1 MRDDYAQEKADP
13 AWTSRPPQDGPSR
26 RDLHHALMRQR
37 IQEALGRGDMR
48 TARMLT
54 EQDTVNMDVPVEPS
68 EFQPTDLAVPGL
80 QSALSTLAS
89 APGRAMVGGAL
100 RAAPGA
106 MVNVAKQAKSLPLRA
121 STDYQKNALWK
132 ALSGEEPSAAQKL
145 NAMIRNRTMPD
156 PRVTLESRTG
166 DTKLTNQFWT
176 PQNEFG
182 YTPQMKRMLSRD
194 QTIPDEQFA
203 AKMWGQN
210 LDDYLAGQTRKDF
223 PGFSL
228 DESGMPARM
237 GGEYLWPEQYAAK
250 MDAKYPYPAA
260 GRPFAWPAR
269 PQETIVDP
277 LTHAVRT
284 QGQKMLPAAQSQEA
298 RLSSA
303 LEGPAGAAPEG
314 APFTMPRPP
323 EGPLSWEGGRWVR
336 RPYGEWPDTPQPM
349 SWDAANAATRKTDDI
364 ADMFGGN
371 ALERR
376 RAQGNQ
382 GFQYIEDMPRYEWPV
397 QTKPFPD
404 KRNLDEW
411 YGPGASMDRL
421 YSDYPPV
428 PSQFD
433 ARIPRKR

>member
-13 AWTSRPPQDGPSR
+13 AWTSRPPVPAPSKA
-26 RDLHHALMRQR
+26 DLHHVFLQQR
-37 IQEALGRGDMR
+37 IKEALGRGDMR
-48 TARMLT
+48 TVRMLA
-54 EQDTVNMDVPVEPS
+54 EQDAVGQTRPVEPS

-106 MVNVAKQAKSLPLRA
+106 MVNVAKQAKSFPLRA

-156 PRVTLESRTG
+156 PRVTLESRLG

-194 QTIPDEQFA
+194 QTIPDEQFS

-210 LDDYLAGQTRKDF
+210 LDDYLDGQTRKDF

-250 MDAKYPYPAA
+250 MDAKFPTPPA
-260 GRPFAWPAR
+260 GRPYAWPAR
-269 PQETIVDP
+269 PTETVVDS
-277 LTHAVRT
+277 
-284 QGQKMLPAAQSQEA
+284 LP
-298 RLSSA
+298 
-303 LEGPAGAAPEG
+303 PAGSSGPSWPQTPMAYPG
-314 APFTMPRPP
+314 AL
-323 EGPLSWEGGRWVR
+323 GNSGRW
-336 RPYGEWPDTPQPM
+336 
-349 SWDAANAATRKTDDI
+349 ADDR
-364 ADMFGGN
+364 AMLN
-371 ALERR
+371 ALEKQ
-376 RAQGNQ
+376 RATT
-382 GFQYIEDMPRYEWPV
+382 P
-397 QTKPFPD
+397 K
-404 KRNLDEW
+404 
-411 YGPGASMDRL
+411 GPW
-421 YSDYPPV
+421 
-428 PSQFD
+428 
-433 ARIPRKR
+433 

>member
-13 AWTSRPPQDGPSR
+13 AWTSRPPQPAPSN

-48 TARMLT
+48 TARMLQ

-68 EFQPTDLAVPGL
+68 VFQPTDLAVPGL
-80 QSALSTLAS
+80 QTALSNAMS
-89 APGRAMVGGAL
+89 APGRAAMGQALRAAPGAMGQAL

-106 MVNVAKQAKSLPLRA
+106 MVQAAQQAKSFPLRA

-156 PRVTLESRTG
+156 PRVTLESRLG
-166 DTKLTNQFWT
+166 DTKMTNQFWT

-260 GRPFAWPAR
+260 GRPSAWLAR

-277 LTHAVRT
+277 LTHDGSWPST
-284 QGQKMLPAAQSQEA
+284 
-298 RLSSA
+298 
-303 LEGPAGAAPEG
+303 
-314 APFTMPRPP
+314 PRS
-323 EGPLSWEGGRWVR
+323 GW
-336 RPYGEWPDTPQPM
+336 
-349 SWDAANAATRKTDDI
+349 
-364 ADMFGGN
+364 
-371 ALERR
+371 
-376 RAQGNQ
+376 
-382 GFQYIEDMPRYEWPV
+382 
-397 QTKPFPD
+397 
-404 KRNLDEW
+404 
-411 YGPGASMDRL
+411 
-421 YSDYPPV
+421 
-428 PSQFD
+428 
-433 ARIPRKR
+433 

>member
-13 AWTSRPPQDGPSR
+13 AWTSRPPQPGPSN

-48 TARMLT
+48 TARMLQ

-80 QSALSTLAS
+80 QSALSNAMS
-89 APGRAMVGGAL
+89 APGRAAMGQAL

-106 MVNVAKQAKSLPLRA
+106 MVQAAQQAKSFPLRA

-156 PRVTLESRTG
+156 PRVTLESRLG
-166 DTKLTNQFWT
+166 DTKMTNQFWN

-182 YTPQMKRMLSRD
+182 YTPQMERMLEGRPTPND
-194 QTIPDEQFA
+194 TNFA
-203 AKMWGQN
+203 QKMWGPN
-210 LDDYLAGQTRKDF
+210 VAFEKIPGQ
-223 PGFSL
+223 PGR
-228 DESGMPARM
+228 D
-237 GGEYLWPEQYAAK
+237 
-250 MDAKYPYPAA
+250 
-260 GRPFAWPAR
+260 
-269 PQETIVDP
+269 V
-277 LTHAVRT
+277 THAVRT
-284 QGQKMLPAAQSQEA
+284 QSQKMLPAAQGQEA

-314 APFTMPRPP
+314 APFTMPAQHSDTAGLWPKTPVQYADDTSNAYRWDT
-323 EGPLSWEGGRWVR
+323 GPSQR
-336 RPYGEWPDTPQPM
+336 RDW
-349 SWDAANAATRKTDDI
+349 
-364 ADMFGGN
+364 
-371 ALERR
+371 LERG
-376 RAQGNQ
+376 RAMQNAPNEYRGSPWDYHPVPFMEPSSWATPNT
-382 GFQYIEDMPRYEWPV
+382 GVPIIPELPRY
-397 QTKPFPD
+397 PFPD